1 MNYHLRFFKQMKF
14 YNKIKKLN
22 RPYIIAEI
30 GSNHNGSLS
39 LAKKLILK
47 AKEAGADCVKFQS
60 WTKDTIFSK
69 KKYKENYFLKDD
81 YRNRK
86 DYTLESIVEKFSLS
100 ENLLFQLK
108 IFCNKNKIDFTSTPF
123 SKKEV
128 DFLVNKLKPP
138 FIKIAS
144 MDLNNYPF
152 LEYVAQKKKTIVLST
167 GLSNLKEIK
176 KAVKTIESKKNYKII
191 ILHCVAIYPT
201 PDNLSNINNIDTLK
215 KIFKYPIGYSDHTL
229 GFGVS
234 LAAAAKKI
242 CLLEKHFTLNK
253 KMFGWDHKVSVTP
266 DELKIIC
273 SETKR
278 ITKALGS
285 KSIVVPESK
294 KRKEEFRRSIVLSKD
309 LNIGHKI
316 KETDLD
322 FKRPGTGIPPEKIV
336 NVIGKKI
343 KKNLLKDTI
352 LNLKDLRR

>member
-1 MNYHLRFFKQMKF
+1 MKF

-30 GSNHNGSLS
+30 GANHNGSLA

-47 AKEAGADCVKFQS
+47 AKDAGADCVKFQS
-60 WTKDTIFSK
+60 WTKDSIFSK

-100 ENLLFQLK
+100 ENLLLTLK
-108 IFCNKNKIDFTSTPF
+108 SFCDKNKIDFTSTPF

-128 DFLVNKLKPP
+128 DFLVKKLKPP

-152 LEYVAQKKKTIVLST
+152 LEYVAKKNKTIVLST
-167 GLSNLKEIK
+167 GLSNLNEIK
-176 KAVKTIESKKNYKII
+176 KAVKTIESKKNYKIV

-201 PDNLSNINNIDTLK
+201 PDKLSNINSIDVLK
-215 KIFKYPIGYSDHTL
+215 KVFKYPIGYSDHTL

-234 LAAAAKKI
+234 LAAVSKNI
-242 CLLEKHFTLNK
+242 CLLEKHFTLDK
-253 KMFGWDHKVSVTP
+253 KMFGWDHKVSITP

-273 SETKR
+273 RESKR
-278 ITKALGS
+278 IAKALGS

-294 KRKEEFRRSIVLSKD
+294 KRKEEFRRSIVITKD
-309 LNIGHKI
+309 LKIGHTI
-316 KETDLD
+316 KEVDLD
-322 FKRPGTGIPPEKIV
+322 FKRPGTGISPGKIL
-336 NVIGKKI
+336 NVIGKKM
-343 KKNLLKDTI
+343 KKNLSKDTI
-352 LNLKDLRR
+352 LTFKDIN